1 MEEMQ
6 IWNLFQSARIAG
18 ALSAIG
24 IILAIWLALR
34 VAAATRA
41 SDESNIITKLLSTV
55 FCGTV
60 VLSAW
65 TGFAQNVTS
74 WALTARSLED
84 LQASGT
90 EISETATGFIAYV
103 GTTDP
108 VSTPTPVGMVF
119 VGVVGLMML
128 MQIWMPKQS

>member
-90 EISETATGFIAYV
+90 EISETATGFCV
-103 GTTDP
+103 G
-108 VSTPTPVGMVF
+108 
-119 VGVVGLMML
+119 
-128 MQIWMPKQS
+128 QEQSNYFFRMDFLLQFFDLLGGNG